1 MKRLVITALHAREV
15 LDSRGN
21 PTVEVE
27 VVLSDGS
34 VGRAIVPS
42 GASTG
47 RHEAYELRDSDP
59 KRYGGKGVRKAVE
72 HVRTILAPLLIGR
85 PPFDQEVIDR
95 LLLEAD
101 GTPNKARLGA
111 NSILGVSLAVAHAA
125 AASRRLPLYAYL
137 GDAHDWLLPVPLFN
151 ILNGGK
157 HAHGSTDFQ
166 EFMVVP
172 AGAPTFAEALRAGA
186 EVYHALWRLLREG
199 GYSTNVGDEGG
210 FAPSLPSNRSA
221 FQMVREA
228 IALAGYQ
235 PGSDV
240 WMALDAAAS
249 EFFQDGRYHLRRDGA
264 VFSPSQMVDYYEAL
278 CRDFPLISIEDGLD
292 EDDWE
297 GWELLCRRLG
307 ERLQLVGDDIFTT
320 NPQRIRQGIARRVAN
335 ALLVK
340 PNQIGTLT
348 ETHLAV
354 CLAQEAGWA
363 TIMSHRS
370 GETEDTTIA
379 DLAVAWG
386 TGQIK
391 AGAPARGE
399 RTAKYNRLLRVEEAL
414 RDQGRYAG
422 VKAFPHLRG
431 SLTPPTS
438 SPP

>member
-1 MKRLVITALHAREV
+1 MNIPTISAIYAREV

-27 VVLSDGS
+27 VALSDGS
-34 VGRAIVPS
+34 IGRAIVPS

-47 RHEAYELRDSDP
+47 RHEAHELRDGDP
-59 KRYGGKGVRKAVE
+59 KRYRGKGVRQAIE
-72 HVRTILAPLLIGR
+72 HVHTVLAPLLIGR
-85 PPFDQEVIDR
+85 FPFDQEAIDG

-101 GTPNKARLGA
+101 GTPQKERLGA
-111 NSILGVSLAVAHAA
+111 NALLGVSLAVAHAA
-125 AASRRLPLYAYL
+125 AASRHLPLYAYL
-137 GDAHDWLLPVPLFN
+137 AAANDGLLPVPQFN

-186 EVYHALWRLLREG
+186 EVYHALGRLLRDG

-210 FAPSLPSNRSA
+210 FAPSLPSNRTA
-221 FQMVREA
+221 FQVVREA

-235 PGSDV
+235 PGRDV

-249 EFFQDGRYHLRRDGA
+249 EFCQDGRYHLRRDGA
-264 VFSPSQMVDYYEAL
+264 VFTASQMVDYYEAL
-278 CRDFPLISIEDGLD
+278 CHDFPLISIEDGLA

-297 GWELLCRRLG
+297 GWELFCRRLG
-307 ERLQLVGDDIFTT
+307 KRLQLVGDDIFTT
-320 NPQRIRQGIARRVAN
+320 NPQRIRQGIARQVAN

-348 ETHLAV
+348 ETLSAV
-354 CLAQEAGWA
+354 RLAQEAGWA

-379 DLAVAWG
+379 DLAVGWR

-399 RTAKYNRLLRVEEAL
+399 RTAKYNRLLRIEEAL
-414 RDQGRYAG
+414 KGRGRYAG
-422 VKAFPHLRG
+422 LGAFPHLRWG
-431 SLTPPTS
+431 VSPTS